1 MRDGAKQ
8 GFPDWI
14 WKLPTLAASYRLII
28 VWKSLLSSILSYK
41 LNGHSKYMTDD
52 ITAMWSNLPNVLLK
66 YWIKGMY
73 FLKIVNLYYQEDFV
87 FKQGVYSSN

>member
-1 MRDGAKQ
+1 
-8 GFPDWI
+8 
-14 WKLPTLAASYRLII
+14 
-28 VWKSLLSSILSYK
+28 
-41 LNGHSKYMTDD
+41 MTAD

-73 FLKIVNLYYQEDFV
+73 FLKIVNLFQEDFV